1 MGHYANSYMAPRVYR
16 THLVQLLQC
25 TVEESEDDEEN
36 DDNDDNDDDI
46 NFTFHLNDDAITII
60 QKHMINQNLVLLDN
74 ESTVNIFSNKKFLQY
89 IRHCETEQGA
99 Q

>member
-1 MGHYANSYMAPRVYR
+1 MGYYANSYMAPRVYR
-16 THLVQLLQC
+16 THVVQLLQC

-36 DDNDDNDDDI
+36 DDDDDNDDDI
-46 NFTFHLNDDAITII
+46 NFTFYLNHDAIIII

-74 ESTVNIFSNKKFLQY
+74 KSTVNIFSNKKFLRN
-89 IRHCETEQGA
+89 IRHCEIEQGA